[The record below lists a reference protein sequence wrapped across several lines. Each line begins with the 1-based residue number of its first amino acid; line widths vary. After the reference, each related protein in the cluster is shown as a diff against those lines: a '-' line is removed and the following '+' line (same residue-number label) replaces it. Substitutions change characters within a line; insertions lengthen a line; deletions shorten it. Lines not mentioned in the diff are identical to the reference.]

1 MYKTRKR
8 SLKHIALIALL
19 ALAAASCGDADTDQP
34 EEVVCTDPNFGDSIS
49 AMSGLMN
56 GRGFINI
63 SRVSG
68 GQISELDFQWDHGAT
83 SRQLD
88 DLLPGVYT
96 VTIIDPTGCSVS
108 HSYDLTLDEPEGP
121 QVGDI
126 GEAGGLIVKI
136 DGDGP
141 GLELAPISTIWT
153 GKTWGCSG
161 TLVDTSRAAGEGPEN
176 TAKIIETCDEAEAA
190 ARLCDA
196 LEING
201 FNEWYLPS
209 VSELMLAAQALYR
222 LQNPDFPAGV
232 YWTSSEVISM
242 YAYQI
247 YIPDS
252 SLNEVAKTA
261 RGHVIAMRTFGD

>member
-83 SRQLD
+83 GRQLD

-136 DGDGP
+136 DEDGT
-141 GLELAPISTIWT
+141 GLELAPLSTIWT

-161 TLVDTSRAAGEGPEN
+161 TSVDTGSALGEGPEN
-176 TAKIIETCDEAEAA
+176 TAKIIEACDEAEAA

-201 FNEWYLPS
+201 FDDWYLPS
-209 VSELMLAAQALYR
+209 AAELAHAGHALYR
-222 LQNPDFPAGV
+222 LQNPDFPAGG
-232 YWTSSEVISM
+232 YWTSTELISM
-242 YAYQI
+242 FAYRTNL
-247 YIPDS
+247 PDGGTH
-252 SLNEVAKTA
+252 EVLKTA
-261 RGHVIAMRTFGD
+261 RSSVIAMRTFGD